1 MTAPLF
7 SDGCCIQSA
16 EEQDSTTMPSGTR
29 LRLAVFD
36 CDGTLV
42 DSQHAIVTCMASAYA
57 AEGLPA
63 PTPEAVR
70 RVIGLPLL
78 ECMARLSPDHS
89 EACHARLTDAYKTA
103 FFALRQRAD
112 HHEPL
117 FEGALATLEHLEEAG
132 FLLGIATG
140 KARRGLLA
148 VLERHGLGDRFVT
161 LQTADIP
168 PGKPHPAMLQR
179 AIAEAGVRAEDAVMI
194 GDTSFDILMAR
205 NAGVRSV
212 GVAWG
217 YHPVE
222 ELLAAGADAIVTR
235 FDELPGIL
243 LSQDRSAACA

>member
-1 MTAPLF
+1 M
-7 SDGCCIQSA
+7 QS
-16 EEQDSTTMPSGTR
+16 STR

-42 DSQHAIVTCMASAYA
+42 DSQHAIVTCMAAAYA
-57 AEGLPA
+57 AEGLLA
-63 PTPEAVR
+63 PTPDAVR

-78 ECMARLSPDHS
+78 ECMARLSPDHP
-89 EACHARLTDAYKTA
+89 EARHARLTEAYREA
-103 FFALRQRAD
+103 FFALRRRAD

-117 FEGALATLEHLEEAG
+117 FEGALAALERLEDAG

-140 KARRGLLA
+140 KARRGLVA
-148 VLERHGLGDRFVT
+148 VLERHGLGNRFVT
-161 LQTADIP
+161 LQTADMP
-168 PGKPHPAMLQR
+168 PGKPHPAMLHR
-179 AIAEAGVRAEDAVMI
+179 AIAETGVQAEDAVMI
-194 GDTSFDILMAR
+194 GDTSFDMQMAR
-205 NAGVRSV
+205 NAGIRSI

-235 FDELPGIL
+235 FGDLPDIL